1 MLVPSLIIG
10 ALLYPSLAWEL
21 SFYCDYRQDRRGLAV
36 PIRRKGGFA
45 PLSLKDVA
53 DAAAGPDEVVG
64 AHIYVVG
71 AGFAVVVAGPADACE
86 YAPGIRF
93 IDEIAFGLYVA
104 VGVAPVTTV
113 GKAGISGKSVG
124 FYVSE
129 DYLRLY

>member
-1 MLVPSLIIG
+1 MSIRRKG
-10 ALLYPSLAWEL
+10 ALPRYALEL
-21 SFYCDYRQDRRGLAV
+21 NVAGDRRGLAV
-36 PIRRKGGFA
+36 SIRRKGGFA

-71 AGFAVVVAGPADACE
+71 ADFAVVVAGPADACE

-93 IDEIAFGLYVA
+93 VDEIAFGLYVA
-104 VGVAPVTTV
+104 VGVAPVIAV